1 MVRAASGER
10 NPVYDKACALYLLK
24 EIGTHLKM
32 SAIPLYTDVYA
43 AIRI

>member
-10 NPVYDKACALYLLK
+10 YPVYDKACGFVLIE

-32 SAIPLYTDVYA
+32 SAIPLCTDVYA